1 MQQSALCLPEKN
13 DDAMIERVVFGD
25 ALLTGVF
32 KLHSRFR
39 RVSNFA
45 SVDGDM
51 VFVTDDPM
59 LMAGHGIQVGT
70 NVLQEAEA
78 LTIAAEY
85 VTTGSRLIHRNDHP
99 VYSSCVSFAGIDFND
114 FETRLNQLPT
124 DYGHLFPEDSLLYV
138 LDPERCRLISGAF
151 ERELARRILDGAE
164 LLLAGQLEN
173 GVSLISGAGK
183 GLTPSGDD
191 FVAGLLYAMHYLGV
205 KNRLCLE
212 TRARQLF
219 DISKGNNLLVN
230 SFLWH
235 AMNHNYFHTLKNFVY
250 SCTRSGCVSQA
261 LIDLL
266 ALGATSGAD
275 LLSGYIF
282 GIQHRIGI

>member
-1 MQQSALCLPEKN
+1 
-13 DDAMIERVVFGD
+13 MIERVVFGD
-25 ALLTGVF
+25 VLPTGVF

-59 LMAGHGIQVGT
+59 LMAGHAIQLSQ
-70 NVLQEAEA
+70 NIFREAEA
-78 LTIAAEY
+78 LTITEEF
-85 VTTGSRLIHRNDHP
+85 VSTGGRLIHRKDHP

-114 FETRLNQLPT
+114 FETRLNQLPA
-124 DYGHLFPEDSLLYV
+124 DYGHLFPEDSFLYV

-151 ERELARRILDGAE
+151 DQQLARRILDGAE
-164 LLLAGQLEN
+164 LLLAGQVEN
-173 GVSLISGAGK
+173 GVSLLSGSGK

-191 FVAGLLYAMHYLGV
+191 FVAGLLYAMHYLGA
-205 KNRLCLE
+205 KNRLCMDK
-212 TRARQLF
+212 RARQLF

-235 AMNHNYFHTLKNFVY
+235 AMNHNYFQTLKNFVY

-261 LIDLL
+261 LIALL